1 MGHCVLKQCERRVG
15 NLQSL
20 YAEQGPSGKVIRL
33 KYLIH
38 ERGWFVKTPRG
49 SYGVGMWK
57 DVSKETRRLKQNCCF
72 IFGDGNKIRF
82 WEDSWCGEGPLCE
95 PYPALF
101 ALADSKEALV
111 ANVWDTSRGEGVWNL
126 SFVRSF
132 ND

>member
-1 MGHCVLKQCERRVG
+1 
-15 NLQSL
+15 
-20 YAEQGPSGKVIRL
+20 
-33 KYLIH
+33 
-38 ERGWFVKTPRG
+38 
-49 SYGVGMWK
+49 MWK

-111 ANVWDTSRGEGVWNL
+111 ADVWDTSRGKGAWNL

-132 ND
+132 NDWELDTVQHFICLINSMKVNLLERG